1 MPHTHKGKIIVA
13 GAGSGGHVLTAIAT
27 IEAVKQR
34 YPQLYKH
41 IIYVGTNRLT
51 EYDLDQPSLE
61 EKLCRRLNIPFI
73 KIQAGKLQRRPSISS
88 VKMALKIPISFADAY
103 FKLRK
108 LKPTVTIS
116 FGGYVGLPVTF
127 VSHLLGAYIFV
138 HEQTVNFGLS
148 NRLSAYFADKILLS
162 FKDSLKYMPE
172 SFRRKSVVVGYPV
185 RDVLFK
191 YTNLRKLLKEVRL
204 PLSLIE
210 DLRKLNRNKAPTILV
225 LGGGLGSHL
234 LNTTIE
240 KLAPK
245 LLRHFNIVLQTGD
258 NKTTKDYQ
266 RIKRLANKLNKR
278 YKNLFLVS
286 EFFNEELGFLYSKAD
301 LIVARSGAGL
311 VYQIALFKKPA
322 ILVPIPWVSNN
333 EQYNNAKKLERLGL
347 ARILEQKKLTPTTLY
362 QAINQTLRQ
371 PAKPNVSKLE
381 SEFPKNVAPHI
392 ANLILQAY
400 ENRS

>member
-1 MPHTHKGKIIVA
+1 MPHTRKGKIIVA

-27 IEAVKQR
+27 IEAIKQK
-34 YPQLYKH
+34 YPQLYKR
-41 IIYVGTNRLT
+41 IVYVGTNRLT

-73 KIQAGKLQRRPSISS
+73 KIQAGKLQRRPSMKSL
-88 VKMALKIPISFADAY
+88 KMALKIPISFVDAY

-108 LKPTVTIS
+108 LSPVVAIS

-127 VSHLLGAYIFV
+127 VSHLLGAYTFI

-162 FKDSLKYMPE
+162 FKDSFKYMPASLKE
-172 SFRRKSVVVGYPV
+172 KSEVVGYPV
-185 RDVLFK
+185 REALFR
-191 YTNLRKLLKEVRL
+191 YTNLQKLLEEVHL
-204 PLSLIE
+204 PSYLAENLKKLSNSKSHTL
-210 DLRKLNRNKAPTILV
+210 LV

-245 LLRHFNIVLQTGD
+245 LLKQFNVVLQTGD
-258 NKTTKDYQ
+258 NKTTKDFQ
-266 RIKRLANKLNKR
+266 RISILANKLNKR
-278 YKNLFLVS
+278 YKNLFIVS

-301 LIVARSGAGL
+301 LILARSGAGL

-333 EQYNNAKKLERLGL
+333 EQYNNARKLEQLGL
-347 ARILEQKKLTPTTLY
+347 AKILEQKRLTPVNLLRT
-362 QAINQTLRQ
+362 INHIFAH
-371 PAKPNVSKLE
+371 PPKPNIPKLE
-381 SEFPKNVAPHI
+381 LEFPRGAALKI
-392 ANLILQAY
+392 AQMVHSAH
-400 ENRS
+400 ENTL